1 MNIDVIYMC
10 SSEDMTQIEN
20 KSVSLVV
27 TSPPYNIDIRY
38 GNKTAKGKVLESKG
52 VKYSDNMDEDEYRT
66 MLSRVFAE
74 CKRVVKDER
83 YFYHTVIGGRSKH
96 SYIVLPL
103 FLYRLVLLLYK
114 KLLFAK

>member
-1 MNIDVIYMC
+1 
-10 SSEDMTQIEN
+10 MTQIEN

-74 CKRVVKDER
+74 CKRVVKDDGSIW
-83 YFYHTVIGGRSKH
+83 VNIKN
-96 SYIVLPL
+96 
-103 FLYRLVLLLYK
+103 RLMKSPPPCGDITPMEVVSNSR
-114 KLLFAK
+114 AEPQS

>member
-38 GNKTAKGKVLESKG
+38 GNKTAKGTFCNLC
-52 VKYSDNMDEDEYRT
+52 M
-66 MLSRVFAE
+66 MLSVA
-74 CKRVVKDER
+74 
-83 YFYHTVIGGRSKH
+83 IWIISKA
-96 SYIVLPL
+96 VLG
-103 FLYRLVLLLYK
+103 K
-114 KLLFAK
+114 KTEN

>member
-74 CKRVVKDER
+74 CKRVLKPPHD
-83 YFYHTVIGGRSKH
+83 
-96 SYIVLPL
+96 
-103 FLYRLVLLLYK
+103 
-114 KLLFAK
+114 

>member
-52 VKYSDNMDEDEYRT
+52 VKYRMSI
-66 MLSRVFAE
+66 
-74 CKRVVKDER
+74 ER
-83 YFYHTVIGGRSKH
+83 CSQE
-96 SYIVLPL
+96 
-103 FLYRLVLLLYK
+103 FLQSVREL
-114 KLLFAK
+114 

>member
-1 MNIDVIYMC
+1 MNIDVIYMY

-52 VKYSDNMDEDEYRT
+52 VKYSDNM
-66 MLSRVFAE
+66 SI
-74 CKRVVKDER
+74 ER
-83 YFYHTVIGGRSKH
+83 CSQE
-96 SYIVLPL
+96 
-103 FLYRLVLLLYK
+103 FLQSVREL
-114 KLLFAK
+114 

>member
-52 VKYSDNMDEDEYRT
+52 VK
-66 MLSRVFAE
+66 
-74 CKRVVKDER
+74 
-83 YFYHTVIGGRSKH
+83 
-96 SYIVLPL
+96 
-103 FLYRLVLLLYK
+103 
-114 KLLFAK
+114 

>member
-38 GNKTAKGKVLESKG
+38 GNKTAKGKVLENKG

-74 CKRVVKDER
+74 CKRVVKDDGSIWVNIKNRLIDGE
-83 YFYHTVIGGRSKH
+83 
-96 SYIVLPL
+96 IVAPFWIQDFFRDMYL
-103 FLYRLVLLLYK
+103 K
-114 KLLFAK
+114 N

>member
-1 MNIDVIYMC
+1 MNIDVIYMY

-52 VKYSDNMDEDEYRT
+52 VRC
-66 MLSRVFAE
+66 V
-74 CKRVVKDER
+74 
-83 YFYHTVIGGRSKH
+83 
-96 SYIVLPL
+96 
-103 FLYRLVLLLYK
+103 
-114 KLLFAK
+114 

>member
-1 MNIDVIYMC
+1 MNIDVIYMY

-27 TSPPYNIDIRY
+27 TSPPYNTDIRY

-74 CKRVVKDER
+74 CKRVVKDDGSIWVNIKNR
-83 YFYHTVIGGRSKH
+83 QD
-96 SYIVLPL
+96 
-103 FLYRLVLLLYK
+103 
-114 KLLFAK
+114 